1 MKPFFLTI
9 RTRPSLFPVILAVW
23 LLLVGVS
30 CSTRHEAFDAS
41 GVFEATEVMVSAEAS
56 GKIMQLRVEEGALV
70 VRDSAVGY
78 VDTMQ
83 LYLRKLQLLASRQA
97 VQSRMQ
103 DVPRQ
108 VAALQQQILAEM
120 RERERT
126 ENLLRMDA
134 ANRKQLDDITTRI
147 AVLEKQMDAQKVSLT
162 GANRALADEGAALEV
177 EIARTED
184 QIRKSAILS
193 PITGT
198 VLVKYAEE
206 GEYAMPGKGLFAVA
220 KMDEIF
226 LRAYLPSA
234 LLTKVQLGQEAVVWS
249 DYGEQAR
256 REYRGRV
263 AWISDKAEFTPK
275 TIQTREERV
284 NLVYA
289 VKIAVKNDGF
299 LKIGMY
305 GEVKF

>member
-1 MKPFFLTI
+1 MSFFRLV
-9 RTRPSLFPVILAVW
+9 RTRPSLFPVILFFW
-23 LLLVGVS
+23 LLVVGVS
-30 CSTRHEAFDAS
+30 CSSHDEAFDAS
-41 GVFEATEVMVSAEAS
+41 GMFEATEVTVSAETS
-56 GKIMQLRVEEGALV
+56 GKIMKLGVEEGALV
-70 VRDSAVGY
+70 VRDSALGY

-83 LYLRKLQLLASRQA
+83 LYLRKIQLLASRQA
-97 VQSRMQ
+97 VRSRMQ
-103 DVPRQ
+103 DVPLQ
-108 VAALQQQILAEM
+108 VAALQQQIITER
-120 RERERT
+120 RERERI
-126 ENLLRMDA
+126 ENLIRMDA
-134 ANRKQLDDITTRI
+134 ANRKQLDDSNSRI
-147 AVLEKQMDAQKVSLT
+147 SVLEKQMDAQKESLS
-162 GANRALADEGAALEV
+162 GANRALAEEGAALEV
-177 EIARTED
+177 EIARIED
-184 QIRKSAILS
+184 QIWKSAILS

-206 GEYAMPGKGLFAVA
+206 GEYALPGKGLFTVA
-220 KMDEIF
+220 NMEEIY
-226 LRAYLPSA
+226 LRAYLPST
-234 LLTKVQLGQEAVVWS
+234 LLTKVQLGQEALVWS
-249 DYGEQAR
+249 DFGEQGR